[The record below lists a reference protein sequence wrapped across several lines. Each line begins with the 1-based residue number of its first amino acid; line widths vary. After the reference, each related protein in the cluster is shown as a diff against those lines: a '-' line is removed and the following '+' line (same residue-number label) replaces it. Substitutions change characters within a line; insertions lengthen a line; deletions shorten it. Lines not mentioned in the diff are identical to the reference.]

1 MPTSL
6 VRITAIGD
14 EILIAS
20 GLASAGEFIETD
32 SIVGG
37 SKKIR
42 IQNLKTIL
50 GLDRVSNTSDAEKG
64 ISPAV
69 AAAISAAQLGGLS
82 SFNLGTS
89 TNLPLTT
96 GVSGILPVANG
107 GTGVTTSTGAGKVVL
122 QTSPMLVTPLLGQP
136 QSGDLINCSGVRLV
150 GGVSGILP
158 VTSGGTGS
166 DTATGTGA
174 TVRHAN
180 PVFAGNVGIG
190 IGSPTAQ
197 LHVAG
202 NGRFGNAEIGTTST
216 GFYADSSNLALRVPV
231 TGGSTYFQSPG
242 GAATHAVIG
251 PGGMSLTAG
260 LSVGGTS
267 TFAGHLNIPPNPT
280 ANQAV
285 RKDYVD
291 NLVATYAQG
300 IPYPYVNKI
309 KIVNVNTDDAI
320 RVCAQ
325 ASVAIQQVNNTPSII
340 FYGTYSSTSNVHV
353 AGLSGYVYAG
363 LRSSSGYRHSAT
375 TTPDPYPRIV
385 SVTVTNDGGGNHY
398 FVIRSDGYIEVEF
411 CMGPNV
417 YKRMR
422 WNGNATNWQ
431 YGVTM
436 AFSATMAVTSSNA
449 LLGGD
454 SYFSKPTIYAPS
466 IDYGTY
472 NGESDF
478 WSL

>member
-14 EILIAS
+14 EILIAAN
-20 GLASAGEFIETD
+20 LASAGEFIETD

-69 AAAISAAQLGGLS
+69 AAAISAAALGGLS
-82 SFNLGTS
+82 GFDLGTS
-89 TNLPLTT
+89 TNLPLAT

-107 GTGVTTSTGAGKVVL
+107 GTGVTESTGAGKVVL
-122 QTSPMLVTPLLGQP
+122 QTSPTLVTPLLGQP

-150 GGVSGILP
+150 GGISGILP
-158 VTSGGTGS
+158 VANGGTGVTTS
-166 DTATGTGA
+166 TGTGA
-174 TVRHAN
+174 VVLSVS

-190 IGSPTAQ
+190 TGTPTAM
-197 LHVAG
+197 LHVTG
-202 NGRFGNAEIGTTST
+202 NGKFGLAEIGSVGT
-216 GFYADSSNLALRVPV
+216 GFYADSVNLALRATGP
-231 TGGSTYFQSPG
+231 GGSTYFQSSA
-242 GAATHAVIG
+242 GATTYGTIG
-251 PGGMSLTAG
+251 PGGLNLVG
-260 LSVGGTS
+260 NLVVGGAS
-267 TFAGHLNIPPNPT
+267 TFVNHLNIPANPA

-291 NLVATYAQG
+291 NLVATYSQG

-320 RVCAQ
+320 RVSPC
-325 ASVAIQQVNNTPSII
+325 NTPVLEQVASASSII

-353 AGLSGYVYAG
+353 AGSSGYVYAG
-363 LRSSSGYRHSAT
+363 LRSDSGYRRGAT
-375 TTPDPYPRIV
+375 ISPDPYPRMIAL
-385 SVTVTNDGGGNHY
+385 TVTNDGGGTQY

-411 CMGPNV
+411 RLGPTS

-422 WNGNATNWQ
+422 WNGNATGWQ

-436 AFSATMAVTSSNA
+436 VFSATMAQTSSNA
-449 LLGGD
+449 LMGAD
-454 SYFSKPTIYAPS
+454 SNFFNPVIYAPS
-466 IDYGTY
+466 IDFGTY
-472 NGESDF
+472 STPSTFAD
-478 WSL
+478 